1 MDKLK
6 NDEQSL
12 VLLFCD
18 LAMCVQITFLP
29 TEGVFLAQ
37 ILIATCECSAVRD
50 PEKSLLIPWGRLVM
64 VYSLRTASV
73 HSVLLCA
80 RDWM

>member
-1 MDKLK
+1 MDKHK
-6 NDEQSL
+6 NNEQSL

-18 LAMCVQITFLP
+18 LAVCVRITLLT

-37 ILIATCECSAVRD
+37 ILIATCECSAVRA
-50 PEKSLLIPWGRLVM
+50 PEKSLLILLGRLVM
-64 VYSLRTASV
+64 VYSFRTASV

-80 RDWM
+80 RDWI